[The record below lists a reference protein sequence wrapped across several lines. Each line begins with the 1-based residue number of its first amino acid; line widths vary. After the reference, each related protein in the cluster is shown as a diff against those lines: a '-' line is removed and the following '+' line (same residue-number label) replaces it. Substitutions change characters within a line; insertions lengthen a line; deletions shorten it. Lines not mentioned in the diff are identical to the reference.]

1 MKAMMTPY
9 KAPQEK
15 GKISWAQCK
24 DAAGVWHFDTKA
36 STYTPDPVKRKSTLK
51 LHLVGSETH
60 DLHVDHYEI
69 DVALNGKHLTTMTKP
84 GGDYHN
90 TWSYDMSQD
99 IPFFAP
105 PGTYAVSVKA
115 MGNLKMPHGGWRF
128 AASEVVGCANAQLT
142 L

>member
-1 MKAMMTPY
+1 MKLLNLIMGSGWIVSAIHHKQEVKLDIFSAENYPAIMKAMMTPY
-9 KAPQEK
+9 HQPQEK
-15 GKISWAQCK
+15 GKITWAQCK

-69 DVALNGKHLTTMTKP
+69 DVALNGKHLTTMTQP

-90 TWSYDMSQD
+90 TWSYDMS
-99 IPFFAP
+99 
-105 PGTYAVSVKA
+105 
-115 MGNLKMPHGGWRF
+115 
-128 AASEVVGCANAQLT
+128 
-142 L
+142 